1 MYGEKNWNSKVQI
14 RKDLFIRCL
23 VLVVMAA
30 IAVGGVE
37 QGSIEVDANEPQIG
51 AVGADNSENFVS
63 QSKVVFQKDDASVD
77 KAIQSISFK
86 KDMAVRDA
94 LTFLALKYG
103 KNIVPSPNVDGSL
116 AFTSLFDVTFEEAM
130 DAILGVDFK
139 YVQEGNL
146 TKVYTAD
153 EYKSL
158 KTDESR
164 MEHRVFTLYYITAAE
179 VKKLVQPVLS
189 EKGKIES
196 TSPALLGVP
205 VEESIT
211 ADTGG
216 GDTTAV
222 QDILVL
228 YDYPENLAKAKEV
241 IRSVDVRPKQVLIEA
256 TILSATLTENM
267 QFGINWQ
274 TLKGSAVSQISD
286 IASGAP
292 DYLGFAGTGA
302 KVSSALTGGMTIG
315 LAIDDVAAF
324 IKAVEEIT
332 DVTILA
338 NPKILAVN
346 KQLGQVFIGKKV
358 AYVSQT
364 TQTDTSTTSEV
375 EFLDTGTKLSFR
387 PYIGDDGYIRMDIHP
402 KDSSYAMRTIASGT
416 SGEQSL
422 PDETSA
428 ELVTNIMVKDGQTIV
443 IGGLFRDKVHTT
455 RTQIPVLGDLPFVGA
470 AFRGTADAVR
480 REEVIVL
487 LTPHI
492 IEEPSETEG
501 NARAADIGRKRLGAR
516 NELSW
521 LSRARLAEDSYS
533 RAVSSYL
540 AGDRREALRELNWTL
555 NLRPSYLEAL
565 RLQERIIREVSPDDA
580 GQIERIMLG
589 VIEKEEAKNWQRR

>member
-1 MYGEKNWNSKVQI
+1 MYGEKNWNSKLQV
-14 RKDLFIRCL
+14 RKDLFVRCL

-37 QGSIEVDANEPQIG
+37 RGSIEVDANEPQTG
-51 AVGADNSENFVS
+51 VVGAGSSVSFVS
-63 QSKVVFQKDDASVD
+63 RSEAAFQKGDASVD
-77 KAIQSISFK
+77 KTIQSISFK
-86 KDMAVRDA
+86 KDMPVRDA

-103 KNIVPSPNVDGSL
+103 KNIVPSPNVDGNL

-139 YVQEGNL
+139 YVEAGNL
-146 TKVYTAD
+146 TKVYTAE
-153 EYKSL
+153 EYDSL
-158 KTDESR
+158 RTDEDR

-189 EKGKIES
+189 EKGKIDS

-211 ADTGG
+211 ADAGG

-222 QDILVL
+222 QDIMVV
-228 YDYPENLAKAKEV
+228 YDYPENLAKAEEV
-241 IRSVDVRPKQVLIEA
+241 IESVDVRPKQVLIEA

-267 QFGINWQ
+267 QFGIDWQ
-274 TLKGSAVSQISD
+274 TLKGSAVSQLSS
-286 IASGAP
+286 IARGAP
-292 DYLGFAGTGA
+292 DYFKFAGTGA
-302 KVSSALTGGMTIG
+302 NIESALTGGMTIG
-315 LAIDDVAAF
+315 LALDDVAAF
-324 IKAVEEIT
+324 IRAVEEIT

-358 AYVSQT
+358 AYISQT

-402 KDSSYAMRTIASGT
+402 KDSSYALRTVGT
-416 SGEQSL
+416 TSL

-428 ELVTNIMVKDGQTIV
+428 ELVTNIIVKDGQTIV
-443 IGGLFRDKVHTT
+443 IGGLFRDKVTAT
-455 RTQIPVLGDLPFVGA
+455 RTQIPVLGNIPFVGA

-480 REEVIVL
+480 REEVMVL

-501 NARAADIGRKRLGAR
+501 DKRAADVVRKRIGAR

-521 LSRARLAEDSYS
+521 LSTARLAEDSYS

-540 AGDRREALRELNWTL
+540 AGDRRETLRELNWTL

-565 RLQERIIREVSPDDA
+565 RLQERVIREVSPDNT

-589 VIEKEEAKNWQRR
+589 VIEQEEAKNWQRR